1 MALLK
6 LLIGCATLC
15 LQHECLW
22 QFIYQNSWNCHSI
35 PEATKKMKRAQSF
48 FKSLWGCFSFLFF
61 PVLSSRDRSWCVK
74 VQSHSFGWMTI
85 ISWWLSFKIYVGY
98 LIYYLICLRY
108 SLGKK
113 KEQKQNQPFNLF
125 YALPKCMSKMKQLF
139 AEVFSE
145 MLDHKWKGIW

>member
-1 MALLK
+1 
-6 LLIGCATLC
+6 
-15 LQHECLW
+15 
-22 QFIYQNSWNCHSI
+22 
-35 PEATKKMKRAQSF
+35 MKRAQSF

-113 KEQKQNQPFNLF
+113 KKNKNKTNPSTFSMRYPNVWVRWNNYLLKYFQRCLITNERAFGRRYELLNPYTNGFQLPGIAEQ
-125 YALPKCMSKMKQLF
+125 
-139 AEVFSE
+139 VSE
-145 MLDHKWKGIW
+145 RA